1 MDQII
6 LHAHRGFAYLALL
19 LIVVFVVSLLVTMFG
34 YSGKNS
40 KLLRKSTLFTM
51 IFFHLQFLVG
61 LGMIFTSKGFQA
73 ILDSGEAMKNLM
85 SIPYNRI
92 TFVEHPVSML
102 IAAVLM
108 TIVNK
113 KVKTNETLNFSIL
126 ILSAIAL
133 FFFFYAF
140 PFDRLFAK

>member
-1 MDQII
+1 MDTGI
-6 LHAHRGFAYLALL
+6 LHAHRGFAYLILLLVAVFTVALL
-19 LIVVFVVSLLVTMFG
+19 TAMFG

-40 KLLRKSTLFTM
+40 KFLRKSTLFTM

-61 LGMIFTSKGFQA
+61 LAMLFTSKGFQA
-73 ILDSGEAMKNLM
+73 ILDSGAVMKSLM
-85 SIPYNRI
+85 SDAYNRF
-92 TFVEHPVSML
+92 TFVEHPTSML

-113 KVKTNETLNFSIL
+113 KMKTNDTLNFGIV

-133 FFFFYAF
+133 ALFFYAF
-140 PFDRLFAK
+140 PFAKLFGK

>member
-1 MDQII
+1 METMI
-6 LHAHRGFAYLALL
+6 LHAHRGFAYLVLL
-19 LIVVFVVSLLVTMFG
+19 LIAVFVVALLTAMFG

-61 LGMIFTSKGFQA
+61 LAMLFIYSGFLSN
-73 ILDSGEAMKNLM
+73 ISEIGVGGIMKNATLRFNY
-85 SIPYNRI
+85 I
-92 TFVEHPVSML
+92 EHPTSML

-113 KVKTNETLNFSIL
+113 KVKTNETLNFDIL
-126 ILSAIAL
+126 ILSAVALAL
-133 FFFFYAF
+133 FFFAF
-140 PFDRLFAK
+140 PFAKLFGAG